1 MFPPCNH
8 QLEHSRHY
16 ATSRRRHS
24 SASSNSTR
32 SQELGLIRRRIL
44 LIGANAPSHSKEFH
58 PLRSSLSLS
67 LSLSLS
73 VVLFLASFY
82 SVFVSLSSL
91 FWLLSPGSALE
102 HCHCFAEQRSSER
115 NFLGRPLITNRIVR
129 DTDLAS
135 NLDSLINPRWILH
148 SYAWKWPGIVKLLN
162 RLFGWMHAAK
172 KSGLRTLCC
181 DDPGRK

>member
-1 MFPPCNH
+1 MDHKDLISRCNGVKSLSMFPPCNH

-58 PLRSSLSLS
+58 PLRSSFSLSLS

-73 VVLFLASFY
+73 FVLFLASFY

-91 FWLLSPGSALE
+91 FWLLSPGS
-102 HCHCFAEQRSSER
+102 
-115 NFLGRPLITNRIVR
+115 GGT
-129 DTDLAS
+129 
-135 NLDSLINPRWILH
+135 
-148 SYAWKWPGIVKLLN
+148 
-162 RLFGWMHAAK
+162 
-172 KSGLRTLCC
+172 RTLSLFR
-181 DDPGRK
+181 GTKELRKEFPWTSVDYESNCKRYRPRVQLGFFD